1 MKTLK
6 LLFTGI
12 GRRVEL
18 IQAFRQAA
26 NHLNIHLKIYGADM
40 LETAPAL
47 IYCDA
52 VQKVCSMKDGFKG
65 DTALI
70 YKTCILKKYPF
81 KIVENEKFIGENYVY
96 DQIDEKYKMF
106 LMNKIIYI
114 CSYLPDGYTKN
125 TINLLKKNPYSYM
138 VMKKQSSRISRK
150 MRYKIKHMAG
160 YIAMGL
166 LKKEKKLIRKSGNPI
181 IAIISYPVGILIYFV
196 RFRE

>member
-1 MKTLK
+1 MKY
-6 LLFTGI
+6 I
-12 GRRVEL
+12 
-18 IQAFRQAA
+18 
-26 NHLNIHLKIYGADM
+26 
-40 LETAPAL
+40 
-47 IYCDA
+47 
-52 VQKVCSMKDGFKG
+52 GFKG

-138 VMKKQSSRISRK
+138 VMKRASQRSVLSRT
-150 MRYKIKHMAG
+150 MRYKIIKHMAG

-166 LKKEKKLIRKSGNPI
+166 LKERKLIRKSGNPI